1 MTFKKATVHPLIA
14 ILTSCQGYVSEFFL
28 VSHIDDLALVWP
40 CQIFTL
46 VSYPDGMN
54 LDRIGGWVMVS
65 DRNQTWTAVSKER
78 LFKKKKYLTGP
89 PRCRTIRNSLGLL
102 QKLQE
107 QGAISNRIPSF
118 LITYS
123 LSLEPAL
130 FCESKYG
137 WGQPC
142 ILCLIFYFIAAS
154 EEFIQTL
161 ALSLNISVA
170 SLSLSADQQCHIRTL
185 LFPKRMTGIEW
196 WCWRKGIKTT
206 GSHSVRTVL
215 DFTAG
220 VCNPALEFAR
230 AFFCWGQH

>member
-1 MTFKKATVHPLIA
+1 MPGICFWVFPCFSYRWLGSC
-14 ILTSCQGYVSEFFL
+14 LTMPDIHFGFL
-28 VSHIDDLALVWP
+28 SRWYESGQNRWVGHGEWQKP
-40 CQIFTL
+40 
-46 VSYPDGMN
+46 N
-54 LDRIGGWVMVS
+54 LDCCKQGEAF
-65 DRNQTWTAVSKER
+65 Q
-78 LFKKKKYLTGP
+78 KKNISQDHHAAEP
-89 PRCRTIRNSLGLL
+89 LGTVGT

-118 LITYS
+118 LLTYS

-185 LFPKRMTGIEW
+185 LFPKRMTGREW

>member
-78 LFKKKKYLTGP
+78 LFKKKKISQDHHAAEP
-89 PRCRTIRNSLGLL
+89 LGTVGT

-107 QGAISNRIPSF
+107 QGAISNRIPS
-118 LITYS
+118 LLLTYS

-161 ALSLNISVA
+161 ALSLKHLCSLPVPVSRPAMSHKNIVVSEKNDRYRV
-170 SLSLSADQQCHIRTL
+170 
-185 LFPKRMTGIEW
+185 M
-196 WCWRKGIKTT
+196 
-206 GSHSVRTVL
+206 VL
-215 DFTAG
+215 K
-220 VCNPALEFAR
+220 ER
-230 AFFCWGQH
+230 H